1 MDHSM
6 GLLTGLPTELIRKI
20 ATRCLGRTLIAF
32 AATCHR
38 FRTICNDPG
47 VFREAVLTRFRED
60 YGNGQRTCTN
70 QIDALSIRAGSD
82 LGLWARYAVA
92 TDRVVHLTELRAKLD
107 ASTELR
113 DEILWGVLDFVP
125 QLLAL
130 GYARA
135 CGSHLA
141 LLLTAAALS
150 DSGGTPAFPDTYDV
164 DTLSKL
170 AFSFAAD
177 ASEGA
182 VTKTLTSTQSDRL
195 EAMFGALRTT
205 LLTDMGFE
213 AATMLYDGQHTYFLV
228 GIILKSLQ
236 TSGLGAPQFRSM
248 LLLPNENAM
257 VLPPPFTADR
267 VEGDEQWKSWL
278 RSASAQIVHSS
289 NLQRGEWCDYV
300 SNDPFLLTFSGL
312 LEEIRLQVERT
323 EDSSAI
329 VKGTGKEGPRNFTL
343 EGRVNAAN
351 GRVVLI
357 QEYPGWQRTEWHG
370 VATIFGIVGYWTQLG
385 ERPRG
390 YFLIWNRI

>member
-1 MDHSM
+1 M
-6 GLLTGLPTELIRKI
+6 
-20 ATRCLGRTLIAF
+20 
-32 AATCHR
+32 
-38 FRTICNDPG
+38 
-47 VFREAVLTRFRED
+47 
-60 YGNGQRTCTN
+60 
-70 QIDALSIRAGSD
+70 
-82 LGLWARYAVA
+82 
-92 TDRVVHLTELRAKLD
+92 
-107 ASTELR
+107 
-113 DEILWGVLDFVP
+113 
-125 QLLAL
+125 
-130 GYARA
+130 
-135 CGSHLA
+135 
-141 LLLTAAALS
+141 
-150 DSGGTPAFPDTYDV
+150 

-236 TSGLGAPQFRSM
+236 TSGLGAPQFHSL

-257 VLPPPFTADR
+257 VLPPPFTTDR

-289 NLQRGEWCDYV
+289 NLQRGEWLGYV

-323 EDSSAI
+323 EDSSDI

-385 ERPRG
+385 NRPRG
-390 YFLIWNRI
+390 YLLIWNRI